1 MDDRSPLQVGERWV
15 NPLPDETS
23 RRSGKNTVYPALI
36 EPPLI
41 ELPALIEPNLD
52 AQAKLAGLATLSTNV
67 NLEMEDS
74 NRLILNEFLGTKYQ

>member
-1 MDDRSPLQVGERWV
+1 MVFAQEKS
-15 NPLPDETS
+15 
-23 RRSGKNTVYPALI
+23 TVYPALI

-41 ELPALIEPNLD
+41 ELPVLIEPNLE
-52 AQAKLAGLATLSTNV
+52 AQAKPEIQTGLATRSKNV

>member
-1 MDDRSPLQVGERWV
+1 MV
-15 NPLPDETS
+15 LPPILIFA
-23 RRSGKNTVYPALI
+23 TVYPSWI

-52 AQAKLAGLATLSTNV
+52 AQAKPEIQAGLATLSKNV

-74 NRLILNEFLGTKYQ
+74 TDNEFLGTKYQQFYLENRAKSISISF

>member
-1 MDDRSPLQVGERWV
+1 MWS
-15 NPLPDETS
+15 
-23 RRSGKNTVYPALI
+23 TVYPALI

-52 AQAKLAGLATLSTNV
+52 AQAKPEIQAGLATLSKNV
-67 NLEMEDS
+67 NLETEDS